1 MHDGHTLNLHLVGL
15 ARGEESYA
23 AAFKE
28 AQALKK
34 QLSDLFGGKDSA
46 VPPKELPKDPME
58 RAKLALDKSKPLSHK
73 QVKELLTDDNPIVRR
88 AALEARTEPANISH
102 GVYTGQMVGG
112 KQNGDES
119 RYAIQDHGDKF
130 IRHET
135 ARLDRSAIDGET
147 AQIRYKNGQA
157 HMTGIEQKVELEK
170 KLEREGLHPAGLG
183 RGLGMSP
190 PGGPSL

>member
-1 MHDGHTLNLHLVGL
+1 MYDGHTLNLQLVGL

-46 VPPKELPKDPME
+46 TPPKELPKDPME

-73 QVKELLTDDNPIVRR
+73 QVKELLTDGSPVVRR
-88 AALEARTEPANISH
+88 AALEARTEPANINH
-102 GVYTGQMVGG
+102 GVYTGKMMGNGG
-112 KQNGDES
+112 EG
-119 RYAIQDHGDKF
+119 RYAVQDHGDKF

-135 ARLDRSAIDGET
+135 ARLDRSVIDGET

-157 HMTGIEQKVELEK
+157 HVTGIEQKVELEK
-170 KLEREGLHPAGLG
+170 KLEREGLGLG
-183 RGLGMSP
+183 LSP
-190 PGGPSL
+190 RGGPSL

>member
-23 AAFKE
+23 AAFRE

-46 VPPKELPKDPME
+46 MPPKDLPKDPME
-58 RAKLALDKSKPLSHK
+58 RAKLALNKSQPLSHK
-73 QVKELLTDDNPIVRR
+73 QVKELLADDNPIVRR

-102 GVYTGQMVGG
+102 GVYTGKMMD
-112 KQNGDES
+112 NPGDG

-130 IRHET
+130 IRHEA
-135 ARLDRSAIDGET
+135 ARLDRSAVEGET

-157 HMTGIEQKVELEK
+157 HVTGIEQKVELEK
-170 KLEREGLHPAGLG
+170 KLERGGLG
-183 RGLGMSP
+183 LGLTP
-190 PGGPSL
+190 RGGPSL